1 MLLSLLFSLY
11 RHSLF
16 QKENGVASAGTFF
29 PVYRETKGVT
39 SKWMYHTIQK
49 IISHKVHEKMV
60 DSIPSYILQKYNL
73 PTLQTAL
80 VWVHLPHKESD
91 TVSARKRFAFEEVFY
106 IQINRAQE
114 KKIYRE
120 KKSYEVLVDQD
131 DIQSFI
137 KRFPFTTTKGQENAI
152 SDILKDFQKP
162 CPMSRLLE
170 GDVGSGKTAIAA
182 TAVYSIIKNRPR
194 KQNFGALQVAYMA
207 PTEILATQHFEN
219 FIEYFEHT
227 GIQVGLI
234 TSSGCR
240 KFPSKVYGQKWTT
253 ISRTQLLKWVANGEI
268 PILIGTHSLIQKTV
282 KFKDLALVIIDEQHR
297 FGVKQRSS
305 LTKKEGFAP
314 HFLSEMLLR
323 KKDAYLPHYLIKIG
337 VLYRYYA

>member
-1 MLLSLLFSLY
+1 MLKLKKEESYLLIATIPFSKKRMVLHQLELFSLY
-11 RHSLF
+11 
-16 QKENGVASAGTFF
+16 T
-29 PVYRETKGVT
+29 
-39 SKWMYHTIQK
+39 
-49 IISHKVHEKMV
+49 EKQRV
-60 DSIPSYILQKYNL
+60 LLQN
-73 PTLQTAL
+73 AL

-120 KKSYEVLVDQD
+120 KKSYEVLVDQN

-162 CPMSRLLE
+162 YPMSRLLE

-207 PTEILATQHFEN
+207 PTEILATQH
-219 FIEYFEHT
+219 
-227 GIQVGLI
+227 
-234 TSSGCR
+234 
-240 KFPSKVYGQKWTT
+240 
-253 ISRTQLLKWVANGEI
+253 
-268 PILIGTHSLIQKTV
+268 
-282 KFKDLALVIIDEQHR
+282 
-297 FGVKQRSS
+297 
-305 LTKKEGFAP
+305 
-314 HFLSEMLLR
+314 
-323 KKDAYLPHYLIKIG
+323 
-337 VLYRYYA
+337 